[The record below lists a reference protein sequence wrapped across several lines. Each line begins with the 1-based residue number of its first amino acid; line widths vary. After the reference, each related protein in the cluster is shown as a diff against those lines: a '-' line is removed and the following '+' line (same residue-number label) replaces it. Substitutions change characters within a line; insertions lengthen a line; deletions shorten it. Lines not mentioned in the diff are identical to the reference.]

1 MVNVK
6 PVGLSAFVG
15 IDHPGIETTNGTH
28 LALGLRQRVVVYERN
43 AVRAAQ
49 PAIVAT
55 VPLGL
60 CRAGA
65 PTPSAVG
72 AVAGLALGA

>member
-1 MVNVK
+1 MVNMKSVD
-6 PVGLSAFVG
+6 LSAFVG
-15 IDHPGIETTNGTH
+15 VYHPGVEPADGTKS
-28 LALGLRQRVVVYERN
+28 ALGLRQRVVVYERN

-49 PAIVAT
+49 PAIAAT